1 VSRLAESLRLF
12 PGNLHKN
19 RRVSKP
25 RRLCAT
31 PLREKAH
38 GENNARR
45 GYLLVGIIACSVLV
59 SGGCTSKEA
68 AQPESVVSVQAVT
81 VRRTTIKQI
90 VVAEAV
96 LYPLNQ
102 ADIVPKI
109 SAPIRKFYVD
119 RGSRVRAGELVAVLE
134 NKDLSAAVAQSK
146 GAYDQAQATY
156 AVAIQMNLPA
166 AIQTAQLDAQGTRQ
180 AMQAAR
186 SVYESRLKLY
196 QSGAIARNLTD
207 ESHVAYIQAR
217 NQYEIA
223 LAHLQALRAV
233 GKAQQIKAAEG
244 QLASAQGS
252 YLAAQAQYEY
262 SLIRSPIEG
271 VVTDRPLY
279 EGEMATAGTPL
290 MTVMNI
296 SHVVARAHIAPQQAF
311 LLRVGDPAT
320 ILWGA
325 GEPGAPGKVSVVSPA
340 LDPSST
346 TVEVRVDALNPSD
359 RLKPGASVTVSMV
372 ARTVKNALVI
382 PSEALLTAPDG
393 STSVM
398 TVGRH
403 DHAHQTNVKTG
414 IREGDEVEIVSGL
427 EAGKR
432 IVSEGAYGLPDG
444 TKVKW

>member
-1 VSRLAESLRLF
+1 MPSGSVAAS
-12 PGNLHKN
+12 
-19 RRVSKP
+19 P
-25 RRLCAT
+25 RCAT
-31 PLREKAH
+31 SLREKAH
-38 GENNARR
+38 GENDARL
-45 GYLLVGIIACSVLV
+45 GYLLAGIIAWLALALA
-59 SGGCTSKEA
+59 GCASKEA
-68 AQPESVVSVQAVT
+68 AQPEPVVTVQAARVLQKA
-81 VRRTTIKQI
+81 IKQI
-90 VVAEAV
+90 VSAEAV

-156 AVAIQMNLPA
+156 ATAIQMNLPA
-166 AIQTAQLDAQGTRQ
+166 AIQTARLDVKGTRQ
-180 AMQAAR
+180 AMQAAQ
-186 SVYESRLKLY
+186 SVYQSRLKLY
-196 QSGAIARNLTD
+196 QSGAIARNLMD

-262 SLIRSPIEG
+262 SLIRSPIDG

-296 SHVVARAHIAPQQAF
+296 SHVVARAHLTPQQAF

-320 ILWGA
+320 IFVGA
-325 GEPGAPGKVSVVSPA
+325 GEPGASGTVSVVSPA

-346 TVEVRVDALNPSD
+346 TVQVWVDAPDPGD
-359 RLKPGASVTVSMV
+359 RLKPGAAVTVSMV

-382 PSEALLTAPDG
+382 PSEALLTATDG

-398 TVGRH
+398 TVGPH
-403 DHAHQTNVKTG
+403 NHAHQTNVKTG

-427 EAGKR
+427 KAGER
-432 IVSEGAYGLPDG
+432 IVSQGGYGLPDG
-444 TKVKW
+444 TKVKF